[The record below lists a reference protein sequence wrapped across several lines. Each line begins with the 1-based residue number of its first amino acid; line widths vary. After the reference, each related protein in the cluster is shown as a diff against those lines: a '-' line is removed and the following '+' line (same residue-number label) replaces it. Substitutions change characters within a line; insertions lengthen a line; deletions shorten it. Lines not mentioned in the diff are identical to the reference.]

1 MGWSVGGAPGVASA
15 TLGCELDEPLATA
28 VFAGAW
34 LARGGEAF
42 SSFRL
47 LSDRAARGALL
58 TSIAF
63 ASGSLAAATSVS
75 ALRGLSAGGVG
86 LAAAGWVTTAGGG
99 AIRVGTTGV
108 AMVAGGGAME
118 ATGGTTGASLR
129 VSAGAATGRWRIPE
143 LTVKPRS

>member
-63 ASGSLAAATSVS
+63 ATGSLAAATSVS

-86 LAAAGWVTTAGGG
+86 LAAAGCVTTSGCLTGTGSVATAGGG
-99 AIRVGTTGV
+99 ATCVGTTGV
-108 AMVAGGGAME
+108 AMVGRAGAME
-118 ATGGTTGASLR
+118 AAGGTTGTSLR
-129 VSAGAATGRWRIPE
+129 VS
-143 LTVKPRS
+143 